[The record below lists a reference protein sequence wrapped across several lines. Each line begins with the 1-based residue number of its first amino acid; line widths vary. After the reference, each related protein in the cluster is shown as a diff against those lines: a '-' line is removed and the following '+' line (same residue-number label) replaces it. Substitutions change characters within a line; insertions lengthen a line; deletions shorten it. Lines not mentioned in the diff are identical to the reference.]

1 MKRFL
6 FCILALSLVCVLC
19 VPQAMAAAPAKY
31 DVCHIDA
38 KNDVVWGFLG
48 VVDIYF
54 GDVIIQSGGG
64 HMNHGDMEIGDMDT
78 GLVRWGAGAEAAAEA
93 FRDFNYYIDS
103 DADCFKIVFPLD

>member
-1 MKRFL
+1 M
-6 FCILALSLVCVLC
+6 CAVC

-48 VVDIYF
+48 VVDLYF
-54 GDVIIQSGGG
+54 GHVIMQAGNG

-78 GLVRWGAGAEAAAEA
+78 GLIRWGADAEAAADA
-93 FRDFNYYIDS
+93 FRAYDYDIEYG
-103 DADCFKIVFPLD
+103 ADCFKIVFP